1 MKLPKPS
8 HDFDLCPAGN
18 HLGTC
23 CEVLDIGS
31 HETSFKGRSVTQR
44 KVLIKWQIPAER
56 TPDDEPQTVTK
67 RYTLSSS
74 ERSNLRQDLE
84 SWRGKRFTDAD
95 FEGPDAFDLSSVLG
109 KACCVSVV
117 HNERSGNVYADVTN
131 VTSLPKGT
139 PRPKLEGHT
148 RYLSLDPEAFDQ
160 AVFDSLSPKLREL
173 IMATPEYRDLETT
186 TDRFEQDATART
198 SDSDGAHDDI
208 PF

>member
-18 HLGTC
+18 HVAVC
-23 CEVLDIGS
+23 SEVIDIGT
-31 HETSFKGRSVTQR
+31 HETTFKGRTVSQR

-74 ERSNLRQDLE
+74 ERSTLRRDLE
-84 SWRGKRFTDAD
+84 SWRGKRFNDAD
-95 FEGPDAFDLSSVLG
+95 FEGPNAFDLASILG
-109 KACCVSVV
+109 AACCVSVV
-117 HNERSGNVYADVTN
+117 QNERSGTTYADVTN

-148 RYLSLDPEAFDQ
+148 RYLSLDPEAFEP
-160 AVFDSLSPKLREL
+160 AVFESLSPKLREL
-173 IMATPEYRDLETT
+173 IIATPEYEALDLMAQGVTRETT
-186 TDRFEQDATART
+186 SATIDNSNA
-198 SDSDGAHDDI
+198 SDDI